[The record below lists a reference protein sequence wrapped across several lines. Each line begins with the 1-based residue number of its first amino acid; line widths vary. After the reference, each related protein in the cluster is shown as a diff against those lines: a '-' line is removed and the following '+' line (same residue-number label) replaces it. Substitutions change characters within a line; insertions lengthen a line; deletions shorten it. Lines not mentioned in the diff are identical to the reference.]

1 MQDLGRI
8 TTKIKLGG
16 GLDILCVAIAGYV
29 AANTVIKIDNWRNK
43 AKDRK
48 EMEMMLEAIK
58 GLDGIADKIAVVE
71 KKTEE

>member
-29 AANTVIKIDNWRNK
+29 AANTVIKIDDWRNK
-43 AKDRK
+43 VNDRK
-48 EMEMMLEAIK
+48 MMKVIEERIK
-58 GLDGIADKIAVVE
+58 KADDALDKLTRE
-71 KKTEE
+71 

>member
-29 AANTVIKIDNWRNK
+29 AANTVIKIDDWRNK
-43 AKDRK
+43 VNDRK
-48 EMEMMLEAIK
+48 MMKVIEERIK
-58 GLDGIADKIAVVE
+58 KADDVLDKLTRE
-71 KKTEE
+71 

>member
-29 AANTVIKIDNWRNK
+29 AANTVIKIDDWRNK
-43 AKDRK
+43 VNDRK
-48 EMEMMLEAIK
+48 MMKVIEERIK
-58 GLDGIADKIAVVE
+58 KADDALDKLTRA
-71 KKTEE
+71 